1 MVPYMNATDKKLE
14 MMIAENCK
22 KYIYNKYQF
31 FNRSEFLLNREC
43 DASIFEEKLKES
55 AVKDISRGY
64 GDLKNKKILEI
75 GSGTGGLTV
84 ALELARAMCYGI
96 EPDFYGATAAHQRSN
111 RYGGNSHF
119 VMAVGE
125 QIPFK
130 DESFDIA
137 VSFVVIEHVKDVSA
151 ILNEIN
157 RVLKPGGHLHLFAPN
172 NIWPRDEHFKIFYP
186 HILPKKVGKLYLK
199 FRGKNPAGLDTIHYI
214 TPKFLNNMLSKSGF
228 EKITNLT
235 LERYKE
241 VLMNNSHVEKTTP
254 NKGLILR
261 CIKILR
267 LNKLF
272 YRLISLSGLYPAV
285 TLTANKINNL

>member
-1 MVPYMNATDKKLE
+1 MNATDKKLE

-22 KYIYNKYQF
+22 KYICNKYQF
-31 FNRSEFLLNREC
+31 FCRSEFLLNREC

-55 AVKDISRGY
+55 AVKDITKGY

-84 ALELARAMCYGI
+84 ALELAGAMCYGI
-96 EPDFYGATAAHQRSN
+96 EPDFYGVTAARQRSN
-111 RYGGNSHF
+111 RYGGDSHF

-125 QIPFK
+125 LMPFK

-137 VSFVVIEHVKDVSA
+137 VSFVVIEHVKDVSV

-157 RVLKPGGHLHLFAPN
+157 RVLKLGGHLHLFAPN

-186 HILPKKVGKLYLK
+186 HILPKKLGKFYLK
-199 FRGKNPAGLDTIHYI
+199 LRGKNPAGLDTIHYI
-214 TPKFLNNMLSKSGF
+214 TPKFLNNMLSKSGYV
-228 EKITNLT
+228 KIRNLT

-241 VLMNNSHVEKTTP
+241 VLMNNSRIENITP
-254 NKGLILR
+254 MKKLILK

-267 LNKLF
+267 LNKFF
-272 YRLISLSGLYPAV
+272 YMLMSLSGLYPAV
-285 TLTANKINNL
+285 TFTAKKRNTL